1 LPQRLLQS
9 TVRAMPHFSTNEIAS
24 AAVEDLIVGASDVPV
39 LDDAEE
45 ARLAVR
51 CAANDEARWELVRS
65 HLRVAV
71 DEAIR
76 NRGLGARQEVLVR
89 EAVRA
94 LVEAAPDYDAVSH
107 GSFASYARRIVRAAI
122 GRAIAS

>member
-1 LPQRLLQS
+1 
-9 TVRAMPHFSTNEIAS
+9 MPHFSTTEITS
-24 AAVEDLIVGASDVPV
+24 VPVEDLVFGASDVPV

-51 CAANDEARWELVRS
+51 CAANDDARWELVRS

-76 NRGLGARQEVLVR
+76 NRGLGARQDVLVR
-89 EAVRA
+89 EAARA
-94 LVEAAPDYDAVSH
+94 LVEAAPDYDPLRH
-107 GSFASYARRIVRAAI
+107 GSFSSYARRIVRAAI